1 MEIGDIVR
9 SLNQMREA
17 QVVLRQVAIA
27 KRDMLQLRE
36 AQLNIEAIDRA
47 MADEVRLAEGKGEEP
62 SKSFAWR

>member
-9 SLNQMREA
+9 SLNQKREA

-62 SKSFAWR
+62 SKPFAWR